1 MIPDIQKLRSG
12 LAAALATALL
22 AACGGGTAPSIDAPA
37 ASPPTPVRLVAVAET
52 PAATDPVM
60 QAVKATR
67 TNNAYLVQ
75 MADLPVTAY
84 AGGIKGLAATKP
96 AKGQKIDPNSPAVVA
111 YMGYL
116 ARQQNAALAS
126 VGGGQKLYS

>member
-37 ASPPTPVRLVAVAET
+37 A
-52 PAATDPVM
+52 
-60 QAVKATR
+60 R
-67 TNNAYLVQ
+67 TNNAYILQ
-75 MADLPVTAY
+75 M
-84 AGGIKGLAATKP
+84 AATKP
-96 AKGQKIDPNSPAVVA
+96 AKGQRIDPNSPAVVA